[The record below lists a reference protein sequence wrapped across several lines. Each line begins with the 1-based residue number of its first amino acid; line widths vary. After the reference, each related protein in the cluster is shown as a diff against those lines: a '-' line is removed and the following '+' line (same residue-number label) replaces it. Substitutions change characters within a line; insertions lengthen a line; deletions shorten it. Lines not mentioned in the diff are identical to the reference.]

1 MATVDAFGP
10 APAEKKN
17 SADEVESDT
26 EDFEDLIRD
35 NELESAS
42 DWTADDETRPVC
54 LYCEITFDNADAV
67 WEHCVVDH
75 DFDFNKLR
83 RGLGLDFFGKLKLI
97 NYVRAQVQA
106 GIQPELNRPELF
118 LDDSQYLKPTMQ
130 DDALLFGIQDDDS
143 EEAEEDPDVIYE
155 KEQLAEVARE
165 NAERVKVLQSQL
177 KELQLQFDEYKDIVR
192 TVLNR
197 DFDSD
202 SGSDGSVSSRSS
214 SPEIRARPAVNGKGK
229 KTANNDD
236 HYFESY
242 AYNDIHEIML
252 KDSIRTDSYRDFIYD
267 NKDIFKDKIVLDVGC
282 GTGILS
288 MFAAKA
294 GARKVY
300 AVDNSD
306 IIEKAIAN
314 VHENGLDRIIQCYR
328 GKIEEIRLPVAKVDI
343 IVSEW
348 MGYALL
354 YEAMLDSVLVARDKY
369 LAPGGLMV
377 PSEVRLLVA
386 GLRDTEFINDKVN
399 FWNDIYG
406 FKMSAMKPRIYDDV
420 LIENFKPS
428 SIIHAEPYTFR
439 VLPLHD
445 VTISDLEFTSPI
457 RVPIPNQP
465 NAFDGIVDG
474 LVIYFDNYFTR
485 SHDEVIPE
493 DARAE
498 TFRAGNGSLG
508 FTTGPWG
515 PKYTH
520 WRSGALL
527 FNKPLQVPAGVEEL
541 TGAITY
547 QKRKANPRELI
558 IGLELTAGEKKVA
571 QSYFMR

>member
-1 MATVDAFGP
+1 MPTVDASGP
-10 APAEKKN
+10 APAEEKLP
-17 SADEVESDT
+17 ADEVESDI
-26 EDFEDLIRD
+26 EDFEDLIKD

-67 WEHCVVDH
+67 WDHCVVDH

-118 LDDSQYLKPTMQ
+118 LEDSQYLKPTMQ

-143 EEAEEDPDVIYE
+143 EEEEEDPDVIYE
-155 KEQLAEVARE
+155 KEQLAEIARD
-165 NAERVKVLQSQL
+165 NAEKVKVLQSQL
-177 KELQLQFDEYKDIVR
+177 RDLQLQFDEYKDIVR

-202 SGSDGSVSSRSS
+202 SGSDGSASSRSS
-214 SPEIRARPAVNGKGK
+214 SPERRARPAANGMGK
-229 KTANNDD
+229 KNANNDD

-386 GLRDTEFINDKVN
+386 GLRDSEFINDKVN

-428 SIIHAEPYTFR
+428 SIVHAEPYTFR
-439 VLPLHD
+439 ILPLHD
-445 VTISDLEFTSPI
+445 VTVSDLEFTSPI

-465 NAFDGIVDG
+465 DSFDGIVDG

-498 TFRAGNGSLG
+498 TFRPGNGSLG

-527 FNKPLQVPAGVEEL
+527 FNKPLQVPAGIEEL

-558 IGLELTAGEKKVA
+558 IGLELTAGDKKVA

>member
-214 SPEIRARPAVNGKGK
+214 SPERRARPAVNGKGK

-386 GLRDTEFINDKVN
+386 GLRDTEYINDKVN

-498 TFRAGNGSLG
+498 TFRPGNGSLG

>member
-1 MATVDAFGP
+1 MASVDTSRP
-10 APAEKKN
+10 SPVTNELP
-17 SADEVESDT
+17 SEEVESDT
-26 EDFEDLIRD
+26 EDFEDLIRE

-42 DWTADDETRPVC
+42 DWTADDETRPIC
-54 LYCEITFDNADAV
+54 LFCEITFDDSDAV
-67 WEHCVVDH
+67 WDHCVKDH
-75 DFDFNKLR
+75 DFDFKKLR
-83 RGLGLDFFGKLKLI
+83 RGLGLDFFGKVKLI
-97 NYVRAQVQA
+97 NYVRSQVKA
-106 GIQPELNRPELF
+106 GNQPELNRPELF
-118 LDDSQYLKPTMQ
+118 LEDSQFLKPTLQ

-143 EEAEEDPDVIYE
+143 EEEEDDPDVLYE

-165 NAERVKVLQSQL
+165 NAERVKVLQKQL
-177 KELQLQFDEYKDIVR
+177 QELQFQFDEYKDIVR

-197 DFDSD
+197 DLDSD
-202 SGSDGSVSSRSS
+202 SGSDSGCG
-214 SPEIRARPAVNGKGK
+214 SPEGPSRASRKRVGNKYS
-229 KTANNDD
+229 NEDD

-328 GKIEEIRLPVAKVDI
+328 GKIEEIRLPVQKVDI

-369 LAPGGLMV
+369 LAPNGLMV

-386 GLRDTEFINDKVN
+386 GLRDAEFINDKVN

-428 SIIHAEPYTFR
+428 SIVHQGPFTFR
-439 VLPLHD
+439 TLQLHD
-445 VTISDLEFTSPI
+445 ITTADLEFTSPI
-457 RVPIPNQP
+457 RLTIPDLSNE
-465 NAFDGIVDG
+465 FDGTFDG

-485 SHDEVIPE
+485 SRDEVIPE

-498 TFRAGNGSLG
+498 TFKPGNGSLG

-527 FNKPLQVPAGVEEL
+527 FNKQLQVSPGVNELAGE
-541 TGAITY
+541 ITY
-547 QKRKANPRELI
+547 EKRKSNPRELI
-558 IGLELTAGEKKVA
+558 IGLELTAGDKKLA

>member
-1 MATVDAFGP
+1 MSAVDAYRPVSVGTNLP
-10 APAEKKN
+10 A
-17 SADEVESDT
+17 DQVESDI

-35 NELESAS
+35 NELESVS

-54 LYCEITFDNADAV
+54 LFCDITFDNADAV
-67 WEHCVVDH
+67 WEHCVIDH

-83 RGLGLDFFGKLKLI
+83 RGLGLDFFGKVKLI
-97 NYVRAQVQA
+97 NYIRAQVKA

-118 LDDSQYLKPTMQ
+118 LENSQYLKPTMQ

-143 EEAEEDPDVIYE
+143 EEEEDDPDAIYE

-165 NAERVKVLQSQL
+165 YGDKVKVLQSQL
-177 KELQLQFDEYKDIVR
+177 KDLQLQFDEYKDIVR

-202 SGSDGSVSSRSS
+202 TGSESSSRSS
-214 SPEIRARPAVNGKGK
+214 SPARRSGSSSKGK
-229 KTANNDD
+229 SKQSANGDD

-242 AYNDIHEIML
+242 AYNDIHETML
-252 KDSIRTDSYRDFIYD
+252 KDTIRTDSYRDFIYD
-267 NKDIFKDKIVLDVGC
+267 NKDVFKDKVVLDVGC

-294 GARKVY
+294 GAKKVY

-306 IIEKAIAN
+306 IIEKAIVN
-314 VHENGLDRIIQCYR
+314 VHENGLEKIIQCYR
-328 GKIEEIRLPVAKVDI
+328 GKIEEIRLPVDKVDI

-369 LAPGGLMV
+369 LAPDGLMV

-386 GLRDTEFINDKVN
+386 GLRDAEFMNDKVN
-399 FWNDIYG
+399 FWNDMYG

-428 SIIHAEPYTFR
+428 SIVHPEPYTFR
-439 VLPLHD
+439 TLPLHD
-445 VTISDLEFTSPI
+445 VTVSDLEFASPI
-457 RVPIPNQP
+457 RVPIANQA
-465 NAFDGIVDG
+465 NTFDGILDG

-485 SHDEVIPE
+485 SRDEVIPQH
-493 DARAE
+493 ARAE
-498 TFRAGNGSLG
+498 TFKPGNGSLG

-515 PKYTH
+515 PRYTH
-520 WRSGALL
+520 WRSAALL
-527 FNKPLQVPAGVEEL
+527 FKKPLQVPAGLEEL
-541 TGAITY
+541 TGNITY
-547 QKRKANPRELI
+547 QKRKENPRELI
-558 IGLELTAGEKKVA
+558 IGLELVAGDRKII

>member
-1 MATVDAFGP
+1 MATVDASGP
-10 APAEKKN
+10 APAEEKH

-155 KEQLAEVARE
+155 KEQLTEVARE

-202 SGSDGSVSSRSS
+202 SGSDGSVSSRNS
-214 SPEIRARPAVNGKGK
+214 SPERRARPAVNGKGK

-498 TFRAGNGSLG
+498 TFRPGNGSLG

-527 FNKPLQVPAGVEEL
+527 FNKPLQVPAGVEEI

>member
-1 MATVDAFGP
+1 MPIVDAPGP
-10 APAEKKN
+10 EPAGEKLP
-17 SADEVESDT
+17 ADEVESDI
-26 EDFEDLIRD
+26 EDFEDLIKD

-54 LYCEITFDNADAV
+54 LFCEITFDNADAV

-75 DFDFNKLR
+75 DFDFNKLT

-106 GIQPELNRPELF
+106 GIQPELNRPEFF
-118 LDDSQYLKPTMQ
+118 LEDSQYLKPIMQ
-130 DDALLFGIQDDDS
+130 DDALLFGIQDDNS
-143 EEAEEDPDVIYE
+143 EEEEEDPDVIYE
-155 KEQLAEVARE
+155 KEQLVEVARE

-202 SGSDGSVSSRSS
+202 SGSDGNISSRSS
-214 SPEIRARPAVNGKGK
+214 SPERRARPAANGKGK
-229 KTANNDD
+229 KKANNDD

-428 SIIHAEPYTFR
+428 SIVHAEPYTFR
-439 VLPLHD
+439 ILPLHD
-445 VTISDLEFTSPI
+445 VKISDLEFTSPI
-457 RVPIPNQP
+457 RVPMPNQP
-465 NAFDGIVDG
+465 NAFDRIVDG

-498 TFRAGNGSLG
+498 TFRPGNGSLG

-558 IGLELTAGEKKVA
+558 IGLELTAGDKKVD

>member
-1 MATVDAFGP
+1 MPIVDAPEPEP
-10 APAEKKN
+10 AGEKLP
-17 SADEVESDT
+17 ADEVESDI
-26 EDFEDLIRD
+26 EDFEDLIKD

-75 DFDFNKLR
+75 DFDFNKLT

-106 GIQPELNRPELF
+106 GIQPELNRPEFF
-118 LDDSQYLKPTMQ
+118 LEDSQYLKPTMQ
-130 DDALLFGIQDDDS
+130 DDALLFGIQDDNS
-143 EEAEEDPDVIYE
+143 EEEEEDPDVIYE
-155 KEQLAEVARE
+155 KEQLVEVARE
-165 NAERVKVLQSQL
+165 NAERVKFLQSQL

-202 SGSDGSVSSRSS
+202 SGSDGNFSSRSS
-214 SPEIRARPAVNGKGK
+214 SPERRARPAANGKGK
-229 KTANNDD
+229 KKANNDD

-428 SIIHAEPYTFR
+428 SIVHVEPYTFR
-439 VLPLHD
+439 ILPLHD
-445 VTISDLEFTSPI
+445 VKISDLEFTSPI
-457 RVPIPNQP
+457 RVPMPNQP
-465 NAFDGIVDG
+465 NAFDRIVDG

-485 SHDEVIPE
+485 SHDEIIPE

-498 TFRAGNGSLG
+498 TFRPGNGSLG

-558 IGLELTAGEKKVA
+558 IGLELTAGDKKVD